1 MPRRQCPLAAL
12 QAVDGSDS
20 AFKRDLAKLEK
31 KEAVAEAEPEKV
43 DAMTYVFGKP
53 GELQGD
59 MARMGTSPRRLA
71 LFGLLGLFIALAG
84 DLFRLTSTLL
94 RIAPAGVQD
103 AARRARLDT
112 YYPIGDF
119 KRYIDDEYRFEV
131 RYPEMWLADQA
142 IYVSRMQARTG
153 AGAVDA
159 EALLRSR
166 KQKGPAALA
175 GFGPP
180 GGGKFENLSVFRSP
194 VMAGLKL
201 RNLGTPTDFAQKLLD
216 TAVAPPESGKKTT
229 LLAATERA
237 DGSYAFEYCLQL
249 PPRRDGAEGRILHN
263 LAVASVRG
271 GDELFTLTVLCG
283 EEDWRDREA
292 LFRQVAA
299 SFRVYGA

>member
-1 MPRRQCPLAAL
+1 VRRA
-12 QAVDGSDS
+12 D
-20 AFKRDLAKLEK
+20 
-31 KEAVAEAEPEKV
+31 EAPPDAAEAADAPAEPPAEEKV

-119 KRYIDDEYRFEV
+119 KRYIDDEYGFEV

-153 AGAVDA
+153 AGAV
-159 EALLRSR
+159 
-166 KQKGPAALA
+166 
-175 GFGPP
+175 
-180 GGGKFENLSVFRSP
+180 
-194 VMAGLKL
+194 
-201 RNLGTPTDFAQKLLD
+201 
-216 TAVAPPESGKKTT
+216 
-229 LLAATERA
+229 
-237 DGSYAFEYCLQL
+237 
-249 PPRRDGAEGRILHN
+249 
-263 LAVASVRG
+263 
-271 GDELFTLTVLCG
+271 
-283 EEDWRDREA
+283 
-292 LFRQVAA
+292 
-299 SFRVYGA
+299 

>member
-1 MPRRQCPLAAL
+1 
-12 QAVDGSDS
+12 
-20 AFKRDLAKLEK
+20 
-31 KEAVAEAEPEKV
+31 
-43 DAMTYVFGKP
+43 MTYVFGKP

-119 KRYIDDEYRFEV
+119 KRYIDDEYGFEV

-180 GGGKFENLSVFRSP
+180 GGGKFENLSGLP
-194 VMAGLKL
+194 VAGDGGFEAAEPGHADGV
-201 RNLGTPTDFAQKLLD
+201 R
-216 TAVAPPESGKKTT
+216 PEAAGHGRGAARVRQEDDSG
-229 LLAATERA
+229 LAATERA
-237 DGSYAFEYCLQL
+237 DGSYALRVL
-249 PPRRDGAEGRILHN
+249 SPAAAAPRRRRGAHPPQPRRGVGARRRRAVHRSRCCAARRTGATGRRSS
-263 LAVASVRG
+263 ARSRRAFG
-271 GDELFTLTVLCG
+271 
-283 EEDWRDREA
+283 
-292 LFRQVAA
+292 
-299 SFRVYGA
+299 VYGA

>member
-1 MPRRQCPLAAL
+1 
-12 QAVDGSDS
+12 
-20 AFKRDLAKLEK
+20 
-31 KEAVAEAEPEKV
+31 
-43 DAMTYVFGKP
+43 MTYVFGKP

-94 RIAPAGVQD
+94 RIAPGGVQD

-119 KRYIDDEYRFEV
+119 KRYIDDEYGFEV

-201 RNLGTPTDFAQKLLD
+201 RNLGTPTEFAQRLLD

-299 SFRVYGA
+299 SFRVYGV

>member
-1 MPRRQCPLAAL
+1 MHSGTGALLTLLAAL
-12 QAVDGSDS
+12 
-20 AFKRDLAKLEK
+20 LAADALQPPSPHRWRRHHVRFAD
-31 KEAVAEAEPEKV
+31 EAPDAAEAADAPAEPPAEEKV

-94 RIAPAGVQD
+94 RIAPGGVQD

-180 GGGKFENLSVFRSP
+180 GGGKVPIFVPKNGNARPPRPRAGRESIDADQLMSV
-194 VMAGLKL
+194 
-201 RNLGTPTDFAQKLLD
+201 N
-216 TAVAPPESGKKTT
+216 
-229 LLAATERA
+229 LAASATGA
-237 DGSYAFEYCLQL
+237 VDPAPAF
-249 PPRRDGAEGRILHN
+249 
-263 LAVASVRG
+263 
-271 GDELFTLTVLCG
+271 
-283 EEDWRDREA
+283 
-292 LFRQVAA
+292 
-299 SFRVYGA
+299 